1 MSQQPRSSD
10 SIERQLEVIIPAVM
24 AKLML
29 NGFAQ
34 EDDRTLAPEFCCP
47 HDGSSRTAK
56 IRALLD
62 SRPRGTFQWDGK
74 TVTFIGGDER
84 LSRLDPGPEP
94 RDLSFIYYI
103 GLGTA
108 LVGSLILGFANT
120 LMSPAGWAIIGL
132 GSWIVVLSWFRDRDL
147 ETRLDTWRK
156 KTAIA
161 DTRWLCIPCG
171 TDFLPEG
178 KVIGEEIQT
187 PSLPENV
194 RSFQGRS

>member
-1 MSQQPRSSD
+1 MSQQPGSSD
-10 SIERQLEVIIPAVM
+10 SIERLLEAIIPAVM

-74 TVTFIGGDER
+74 TITFIGGDER
-84 LSRLDPGPEP
+84 LSRLDPGPKP
-94 RDLSFIYYI
+94 IDLTFVYYL
-103 GLGTA
+103 GLGTV
-108 LVGSLILGFANT
+108 LMGSLILGLAST
-120 LMSPAGWAIIGL
+120 LKSPIGWVIVGL
-132 GSWIVVLSWFRDRDL
+132 GFWMVVLSWFRDRDL
-147 ETRLDTWRK
+147 ETRLTAWRN
-156 KTAIA
+156 KTAKA
-161 DTRWLCIPCG
+161 DTHWLCIPCG
-171 TDFLPEG
+171 AEFLPEEQVKG
-178 KVIGEEIQT
+178 DGIPA

-194 RSFQGRS
+194 QSFQGQS